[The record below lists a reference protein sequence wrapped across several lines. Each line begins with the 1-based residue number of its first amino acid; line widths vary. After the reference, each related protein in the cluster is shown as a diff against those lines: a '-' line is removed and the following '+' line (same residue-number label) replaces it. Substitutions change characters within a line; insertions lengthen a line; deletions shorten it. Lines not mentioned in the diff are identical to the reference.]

1 MFSWPLITHA
11 LKAAIRDKMILA
23 LVLALAVSSSLS
35 VFMGSVAVI
44 EQDQFS
50 IVFAASG
57 IRLAV
62 VFGLILF
69 VVFYIRRSFDAKDI
83 EFLLCRPLT
92 RFQFLLSYALSF
104 ILLALIMTVAQG
116 VCLYVLGANIFAEG
130 QLLWL
135 ASIAAENI
143 IMVGVALFFS
153 MIMSS
158 AATASMACLGFYT
171 LTRMMGHILGV
182 IDSDLAFPGSEI
194 LSYIMQAI
202 SIVMPRLDLMGQ
214 SSWLIYGVGEGIDLA
229 FVFIQAAIFSIFIFL
244 AAAIDLV
251 RRQF

>member
-1 MFSWPLITHA
+1 MLSWQLITHA
-11 LKAAIRDKMILA
+11 LKAAIRDKMILT
-23 LVLALAVSSSLS
+23 LIVALAVTCSLS

-57 IRLAV
+57 IRFAV

-69 VVFYIRRSFDAKDI
+69 VVFYIRRSFDAKDV

-92 RFQFLLSYALSF
+92 RIQFLLSYSLAF
-104 ILLALIMTVAQG
+104 IILALIMTVAQG
-116 VCLYVLGANIFAEG
+116 LCVYVLGGQSFGEG
-130 QLLWL
+130 HFLWL

-143 IMVGVALFFS
+143 IMVGTALFFS
-153 MIMSS
+153 MILSS
-158 AATASMACLGFYT
+158 AATASMACLGFYA
-171 LTRMMGHILGV
+171 LTRMMGQILGV
-182 IDSDLAFPGSEI
+182 IDAGVPFPGSTL
-194 LSYIMQAI
+194 LSYLMQAI

-214 SSWLIYGVGEGIDLA
+214 TSWLVYGVGDKVDLS
-229 FVFIQAAIFSIFIFL
+229 FVFLQAVIFSIFIFL
-244 AAAIDLV
+244 ASAIDLV